1 MISVKDIK
9 KLQETQNQNLPKLNK
24 REIAGKIR
32 QAFTNALKGS
42 EYFDKALGSQIEEQ
56 IVEAVQCGQ
65 REAFLKLKML
75 PAHEDKLFPDYAY
88 LYNGKDTDCFVAC
101 FNRAFGQVKKGYA
114 EYRLRQDYLE
124 FLTDSYWLSERE
136 IFSVNTR
143 LRSDNYCINRYLL
156 NLIRSSLLDYVVGYI
171 RKYGYQIKRIEV
183 KLDGTFYFTVVW

>member
-1 MISVKDIK
+1 MVVKLWGITTTGSNNGEINNLNLDATWISLV
-9 KLQETQNQNLPKLNK
+9 TTA
-24 REIAGKIR
+24 IAD
-32 QAFTNALKGS
+32 GS
-42 EYFDKALGSQIEEQ
+42 PTPVFCNSSYEH
-56 IVEAVQCGQ
+56 V
-65 REAFLKLKML
+65 
-75 PAHEDKLFPDYAY
+75 YAY